1 MYYNFL
7 RLNSFLLFVMVNQQ
21 IQIRQLYKIIEWN
34 NFIIKDNSSIEM
46 EY

>member
-34 NFIIKDNSSIEM
+34 NFIIKDNSFIEM